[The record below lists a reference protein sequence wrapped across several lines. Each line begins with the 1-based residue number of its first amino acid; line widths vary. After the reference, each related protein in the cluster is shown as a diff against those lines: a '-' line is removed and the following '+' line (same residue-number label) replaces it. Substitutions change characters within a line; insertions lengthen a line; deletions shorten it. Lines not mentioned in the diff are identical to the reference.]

1 MAPIFSFLSIVSLYG
16 TYLRRSLSA
25 AGLSS
30 QTIDIDHETTLH
42 FWGPKPP
49 PDAATANPSK
59 PSLVLIHGFGP
70 DAIWQWRQQASF
82 FAREFS
88 VYVPSLVF
96 FGDSSTKSA
105 ERSEVFQAVSVG
117 KLMERLG
124 VKRYSVV
131 GTSYG
136 GFVAYRMAAMWPER
150 VEKVVIASSGVN
162 LRYRDNVE
170 LVRDRARV
178 EKVEEVLLPGTAA
191 QLRVLLG
198 LAFSKRRVSV
208 PDFLLNDVIRKL
220 YSKNRKE
227 KMELL
232 KGLTLGKDDTV
243 ILSPL
248 HQEVL
253 IVWGDHDQIFL
264 LEKATELKE
273 LLGEKARLEV
283 IKNTAHVPQ
292 IENPGKFNSIVY
304 NFLLGSSS

>member
-1 MAPIFSFLSIVSLYG
+1 MATTIFSCFSIVSLYG
-16 TYLRRSLSA
+16 TYLRRSLSS
-25 AGLSS
+25 AGLSP
-30 QTIDIDHETTLH
+30 QTIDLDDETTIH
-42 FWGPKPP
+42 FWGPKSP
-49 PDAATANPSK
+49 PDTTSTTK
-59 PSLVLIHGFGP
+59 PTLVFIHGFGP
-70 DAIWQWRQQASF
+70 DAIWQWRQQAVF

-96 FGDSSTKSA
+96 FGDSTSKSP
-105 ERSEVFQAVSVG
+105 ERSEVFQAVSLG
-117 KLMERLG
+117 KLMEKLG

-136 GFVAYRMAAMWPER
+136 GFVAYRMAVMWPER

-170 LVRDRARV
+170 LVKDRARV

-198 LAFSKRRVSV
+198 LAFSKRRVSM

-232 KGLTLGKDDTV
+232 KGLTLGKDNIV
-243 ILSPL
+243 NLAPL

-264 LEKATELKE
+264 LEKAIELKG

-292 IENPGKFNSIVY
+292 IENPGQFNSIVY
-304 NFLLGSSS
+304 KFLLGRS

>member
-1 MAPIFSFLSIVSLYG
+1 MATTIFSCFSIVSLYG
-16 TYLRRSLSA
+16 TYLRRSLSS
-25 AGLSS
+25 AGLSP
-30 QTIDIDHETTLH
+30 QTIDLDDETTID
-42 FWGPKPP
+42 FWGPKSPP
-49 PDAATANPSK
+49 GTTSTTK
-59 PSLVLIHGFGP
+59 PTLVFIHGFGP
-70 DAIWQWRQQASF
+70 DAIWQWRQQAVF

-96 FGDSSTKSA
+96 FGDSTSKSP
-105 ERSEVFQAVSVG
+105 ERSEVFQAVSLG
-117 KLMERLG
+117 KLMEKLG

-136 GFVAYRMAAMWPER
+136 GFVAYRMAVMWPER

-170 LVRDRARV
+170 LVKDRARV

-198 LAFSKRRVSV
+198 LAFSKRRVSM

-232 KGLTLGKDDTV
+232 KGLTLGKDNIV
-243 ILSPL
+243 NLAPL

-264 LEKATELKE
+264 LEKAIELKG

-283 IKNTAHVPQ
+283 IKKTAHVPQ
-292 IENPGKFNSIVY
+292 IENPEQFNSIVY
-304 NFLLGSSS
+304 KFLLGRS

>member
-16 TYLRRSLSA
+16 TYLRRGLSA
-25 AGLSS
+25 VGLSS

-49 PDAATANPSK
+49 PDATATANPSK

-70 DAIWQWRQQASF
+70 DAVWQWRQQASF

-96 FGDSSTKSA
+96 FGDSTTKSA
-105 ERSEVFQAVSVG
+105 ERSELFQAVSVG

-136 GFVAYRMAAMWPER
+136 GFVAYRMAEMWPER

-198 LAFSKRRVSV
+198 LAFTKR
-208 PDFLLNDVIRKL
+208 RKL

-232 KGLTLGKDDTV
+232 KGLTLGKDDT
-243 ILSPL
+243 
-248 HQEVL
+248 EVL

-273 LLGEKARLEV
+273 ILGEKARLEV
-283 IKNTAHVPQ
+283 IKDTAHVPQ

-304 NFLLGSSS
+304 KFLLGSSS